1 MNYLARARVLAL
13 TFGLCACASVPM
25 APSNWD
31 ATAKTF
37 QAPPPDRAY
46 VYVYRNQALPPQVR
60 TKLFLDRQPAGTI
73 VRYTFALLPVRP
85 GHHTLVAEG
94 ESKDV
99 VQPIDVRGG
108 ESVFVWLEIQGS
120 GSGPAPVLHLVP
132 QEEGR
137 EWVPG
142 CNLIAFPPPPLPPA
156 PATAPVPAETP
167 APLPAPVSGSPVPPA
182 VQ

>member
-1 MNYLARARVLAL
+1 MRHLNRVCVLAIA
-13 TFGLCACASVPM
+13 FGICACASVPM

-37 QAPPPDRAY
+37 QPPPPDRGY

-60 TKLFLDRQPAGTI
+60 TNLFLDRQPAGTI

-94 ESKDV
+94 ENRDSVLPLDV
-99 VQPIDVRGG
+99 SGG
-108 ESVFVWLEIQGS
+108 ETIFVWLEIDRG
-120 GSGPAPVLHLVP
+120 GDGPNAVLHLVP

-156 PATAPVPAETP
+156 PAETQ
-167 APLPAPVSGSPVPPA
+167 APLPAPVSGSPASPA
-182 VQ
+182 AQ